1 MKTIPQK
8 YNKKVNNKLL
18 NFHNSIYFDM
28 KLVFTLSNSLFFDN
42 LIIELICHFNLN
54 V

>member
-8 YNKKVNNKLL
+8 YNKKVNNILL

-28 KLVFTLSNSLFFDN
+28 KLVSLFQ
-42 LIIELICHFNLN
+42 IA
-54 V
+54 

>member
-1 MKTIPQK
+1 MKIIPQK

-42 LIIELICHFNLN
+42 LIIELIFHFDLI